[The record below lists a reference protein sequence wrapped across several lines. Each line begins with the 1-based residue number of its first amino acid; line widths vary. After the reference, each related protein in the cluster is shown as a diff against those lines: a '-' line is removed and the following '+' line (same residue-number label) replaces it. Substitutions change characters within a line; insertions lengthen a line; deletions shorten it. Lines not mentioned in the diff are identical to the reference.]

1 MPTNALPTGP
11 APEPGDDDDDGAPL
25 APGFVNDYL
34 AYLLAAA
41 SHRTSAEFHAV
52 VRAHGLRVPEWRVL
66 ACLASRDE
74 LIVSE
79 LARMTLYEQ
88 PRLTKML
95 NQMERDGLVTRND
108 DPEDRRRVVIRT
120 TARGRDTVAPLLE
133 AARRH
138 EAAVLERF
146 SPRERAALKMLL
158 RLLDER

>member
-1 MPTNALPTGP
+1 MPTPNALASGLDP
-11 APEPGDDDDDGAPL
+11 DDGAPL

-52 VRAHGLRVPEWRVL
+52 VRANGLRVPEWRVL

-108 DPEDRRRVVIRT
+108 DPEDRRRVVIRMT
-120 TARGRDTVAPLLE
+120 ERGRDTVAPLL
-133 AARRH
+133 AAAERH
-138 EAAVLERF
+138 EEEVLRRF

-158 RLLDER
+158 RLLVER